1 MSAATDW
8 SIRRLGQAYRRGE
21 TTPTAAAALLD
32 RIAALD
38 GRLHA
43 CAHAAPDGVM
53 AQAEQAERE
62 LADGRDLLRVHLITG
77 LADHAEEGPAFAG
90 PFSLGVAATASGRAG
105 PAFAAAARLARALR
119 AFAGR
124 AAAARPF
131 DLSLVRHRSL
141 LGSLVVDDHPC
152 TVRTMVRSQAWSN

>member
-21 TTPTAAAALLD
+21 TTPTAAAAALLD

-43 CAHAAPDGVM
+43 CAHVAPDGVM

-62 LADGRDLLRVHLITG
+62 LADGRDLLRVHLIPRASPIT
-77 LADHAEEGPAFAG
+77 LRRARLSPG
-90 PFSLGVAATASGRAG
+90 PFL
-105 PAFAAAARLARALR
+105 
-119 AFAGR
+119 
-124 AAAARPF
+124 
-131 DLSLVRHRSL
+131 
-141 LGSLVVDDHPC
+141 
-152 TVRTMVRSQAWSN
+152 